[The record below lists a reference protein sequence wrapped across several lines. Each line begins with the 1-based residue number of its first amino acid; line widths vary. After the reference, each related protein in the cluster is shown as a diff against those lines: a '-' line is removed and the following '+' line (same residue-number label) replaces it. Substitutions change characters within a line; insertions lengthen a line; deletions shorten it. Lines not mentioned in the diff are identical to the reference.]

1 MIFIHIC
8 KAERDMEE
16 TVAVDRLNPFV
27 PQNVLAPIL
36 FLQLLFFL
44 NEYLNVQMAYEYY
57 IYVYLCIG
65 PCPLSA
71 TNVYFYSNIHIF

>member
-27 PQNVLAPIL
+27 PQNVLAPVL
-36 FLQLLFFL
+36 FLQLLYTFIML
-44 NEYLNVQMAYEYY
+44 QNYLNH
-57 IYVYLCIG
+57 LG
-65 PCPLSA
+65 
-71 TNVYFYSNIHIF
+71 NNNNN